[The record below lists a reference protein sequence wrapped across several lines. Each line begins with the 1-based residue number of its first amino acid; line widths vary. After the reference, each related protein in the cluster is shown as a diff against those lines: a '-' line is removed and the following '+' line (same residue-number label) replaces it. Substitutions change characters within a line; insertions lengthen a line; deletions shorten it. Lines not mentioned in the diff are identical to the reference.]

1 MPHNYGKIADM
12 QKKEAAAINNQL
24 KEVQRKNEALKNVI
38 KGGKTTWMHLKL
50 KQLWQMSKPP

>member
-38 KGGKTTWMHLKL
+38 KGGKTT
-50 KQLWQMSKPP
+50 